1 MTEVAYRAI
10 QHAHVAPLQSP
21 HTLQRH
27 LAESQN
33 AEKPLKRRDGTPI
46 DIDCTVNCPYHA
58 LGVQYASSVTDN
70 MRSPAI
76 VCVAGR

>member
-27 LAESQN
+27 LAESEN
-33 AEKPLKRRDGTPI
+33 AERPLNAETKRRR
-46 DIDCTVNCPYHA
+46 CNQSYQH
-58 LGVQYASSVTDN
+58 LY
-70 MRSPAI
+70 
-76 VCVAGR
+76 